1 MGLTAGILA
10 SGAPVT
16 LRGGTVGAFSISR
29 AFKSPIF
36 HGAAFGAQTSYPQ
49 GYSSGRAVILPLK
62 LSGNISA
69 RFRADAGLIAAAT
82 GLGQM
87 SATVQ
92 AEADMIAEA
101 NVGLNG
107 YATFEGEADMIAAAS
122 AIGSMAANMDL
133 LARPSA
139 NDIAQEVWNAKTAA
153 FLGAGTMG
161 KKLTDA
167 EAAAALGAAL
177 SA

>member
-1 MGLTAGILA
+1 MGLTANNLA
-10 SGAPVT
+10 SGAPITV
-16 LRGGTVGAFSISR
+16 LGGAIAFASMSRQFGSPIAHAR
-29 AFKSPIF
+29 AFGSS
-36 HGAAFGAQTSYPQ
+36 TSFPQ
-49 GYSSGRAVILPLK
+49 GYSSGKAAILPVK

-69 RFRADAGLIAAAT
+69 IFRSDAGLVATAT

-87 SATVQ
+87 AALVL
-92 AEADMIAEA
+92 AEAEMTAEG

-107 YATFEGEADMIAAAS
+107 YATFEGEADMVAAAS
-122 AIGSMAANMDL
+122 AIGSMAADMDL

-167 EAAAALGAAL
+167 EASATLGAAL